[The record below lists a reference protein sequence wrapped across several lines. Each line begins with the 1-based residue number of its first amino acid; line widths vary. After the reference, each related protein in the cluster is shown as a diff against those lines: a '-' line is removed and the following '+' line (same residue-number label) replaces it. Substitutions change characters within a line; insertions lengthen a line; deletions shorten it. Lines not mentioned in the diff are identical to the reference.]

1 MLHIDKTISFENA
14 TCIVRKIYICM
25 CFPPFFI
32 ILKGRRKWKRT
43 KIIFSQI
50 NLDRSPYSSATL
62 AFSSRKRGKWKQQR
76 GGGARGNR
84 GRQEESK
91 ELAAPAQMQCGRWA
105 SKWELEPLSL
115 FLASVNTTSILLC
128 VSFHPPF
135 KSCLWIETSK
145 NNIIPK
151 GSLFTHICVWNRRTL

>member
-14 TCIVRKIYICM
+14 TFIVGKSYICM

-32 ILKGRRKWKRT
+32 VLKGRRKWKRT

-50 NLDRSPYSSATL
+50 SLDRSPYSSATL
-62 AFSSRKRGKWKQQR
+62 VFSSRERAAKRRRNK
-76 GGGARGNR
+76 GNR

-91 ELAAPAQMQCGRWA
+91 ELAAPAQMKRGRWA
-105 SKWELEPLSL
+105 SKWELEPLSP
-115 FLASVNTTSILLC
+115 FLASVNTSSTLLC

-151 GSLFTHICVWNRRTL
+151 GSLFTQICVWNRRTL